1 MTPEE
6 LIKLCDEAEK
16 HNTGS
21 VGRQKRIK
29 AGIAALET
37 AGFSSSARARS
48 YAALQEALDEA
59 RVVMR
64 HYVDHVRSHGHA
76 DSDAEA
82 MEILLGAG
90 AEGDSNPAVRAAINE
105 ALATTEEES

>member
-29 AGIAALET
+29 TGIADLET
-37 AGFSSSARARS
+37 TGFSTPARARS
-48 YAALQEALDEA
+48 YAALWRTVEVLRRGVAC
-59 RVVMR
+59 
-64 HYVDHVRSHGHA
+64 SC
-76 DSDAEA
+76 
-82 MEILLGAG
+82 G
-90 AEGDSNPAVRAAINE
+90 AEFQCGSHAMIDE
-105 ALATTEEES
+105 ALATTGGM